1 MTIDIQALI
10 DKRPHLKEPLELYA
24 KWQRFSQEV
33 SELLPK
39 VESAA
44 SLEQSKAYPRES
56 AGAIF
61 KIFFS
66 IFNLPGDKFAP
77 LCTALENGELDFLQF
92 PQDEYPAIDSLP
104 VSDEELSGIL
114 YLFSRPYFQALRDIF
129 PLDGAQWEDG
139 KCPLCSAQTALSSIE
154 EGPKRNLH
162 CSFCGTVGTYRF
174 IGCPHCGSVDPDKL
188 NTIVSDD
195 EPGFRV
201 VTCEECH
208 TYVKVME
215 TSILKNMTLDLAD
228 MVSLP
233 MDIVAQEKGYTRQV
247 PNPISLKRIV

>member
-1 MTIDIQALI
+1 MTIDMQALI

-24 KWQRFSQEV
+24 KWQRFYQEV

-39 VESAA
+39 ADSAV
-44 SLEQSKAYPRES
+44 SPEESKAYPAES

-66 IFNLPGDKFAP
+66 IFNLPGDEFTP
-77 LCTALENGELDFLQF
+77 LYTALEKGELDFLRF
-92 PQDEYPAIDSLP
+92 PQDEYPVIPSLP
-104 VSDEELSGIL
+104 VSDEELKGIL
-114 YLFSRPYFQALRDIF
+114 FLFSRPYFQALREIF
-129 PLDGAQWEDG
+129 PLDGSKWDDG
-139 KCPLCSAQTALSSIE
+139 KCPLCSASAALSSIE

-174 IGCPHCGSVDPDKL
+174 IGCPHCGTVDATKL
-188 NTIVSDD
+188 NTIVSED

-201 VTCEECH
+201 VTCDECR

-215 TSILKNMTLDLAD
+215 NPILQNMTVDLAD

-233 MDIVAQEKGYTRQV
+233 LDIVAQEKGYTRLV
-247 PNPISLKRIV
+247 PNPISLKNIE